1 MRIFGFGSEEIGRLT
16 IPGEAEL
23 DLPEGKVKLR
33 FQQKRESMQRAPMG
47 LPDLDLT
54 IVPADGGE
62 TLAVTPPRGSSTS
75 SSPKVQS
82 KPVGSVEV
90 PAAGRYRIAVTNSV
104 DRTEPVLIVQ
114 S

>member
-1 MRIFGFGSEEIGRLT
+1 MRIFGFGSEEVGRLA
-16 IPGEAEL
+16 IPGETEL

-33 FQQKRESMQRAPMG
+33 YQQKRESVQRAPMG

-54 IVPADGGE
+54 IVSAAGGE
-62 TLAVTPPRGSSTS
+62 PLTVTPPRGSSTS

-82 KPVGSVEV
+82 KPVGSIEV
-90 PAAGRYRIAVTNSV
+90 PAAGRYRVTITNSV
-104 DRTEPVLIVQ
+104 DRADPFLIVQ